1 MNPPGRSW
9 AFSRITALR
18 RRLRPECPLD
28 RPEQGLHVL
37 GRRRGTESAYEKEDT
52 RRGEQPPGAGMNA
65 PVHHQPL

>member
-28 RPEQGLHVL
+28 QPEQGRHVL
-37 GRRRGTESAYEKEDT
+37 GRRRGTEAYEKEDT
-52 RRGEQPPGAGMNA
+52 RRGEQPPGAGINA